1 MDLNYKN
8 KYFSW
13 LKYDAGVKTMVG
25 NATVLNAEAY
35 MLFFSTLV
43 KPSDNSE
50 NEALSDGERDEMDT
64 KNEASTDMENGAKKD
79 AENDVVE
86 VTDDEDSSTPS
97 DNSENEALHDGERD
111 EYRDT
116 KNEASTDM
124 ENAAKKNAKNNV
136 VEVPDDEDTRKDGD
150 SENENI
156 EVRNNAESNADA
168 AKSEA
173 AAIEQLVADA
183 ATRVIDRNTPFE
195 LPTGLSRK
203 QLKHG
208 SHALAKRFSNIIL
221 E

>member
-86 VTDDEDSSTPS
+86 VTDDED
-97 DNSENEALHDGERD
+97 
-111 EYRDT
+111 
-116 KNEASTDM
+116 
-124 ENAAKKNAKNNV
+124 
-136 VEVPDDEDTRKDGD
+136 TRKDGD

-156 EVRNNAESNADA
+156 EVQNNAESNADA

-208 SHALAKRFSNIIL
+208 SHALAKRYSNIIL